1 MANAEPNSTEFQA
14 ESTFRAYT
22 QGQGLSY
29 AQNRLGYEPEFL
41 QFIIDH
47 HTSTGGQLDTIVDV
61 GCGPGTA
68 VRALAPY
75 FAHAIGL
82 DQSEGMI
89 STARSLGGSTSSP
102 SSSAVPEPINFQVS
116 TAEDLGSQL
125 SPPLIA
131 DNSVD
136 LLTAAAAAHWFDMS
150 RFWPRAAQVLKPG
163 GSVALWV
170 RARIRV
176 SASVPN
182 SAAIQTVIDAFEE
195 EHLMPYMAPG
205 NLSVNKHYADLE
217 LPWSLST
224 TPAGRV
230 AEFDEASLLHK
241 VWDGSDGDYD
251 VDGKSLVKP
260 VTVDMDTLEK
270 MMGTASPVTRWR
282 TAHPDAVG
290 TERDVV
296 RVFRRDIER
305 LLHEAGVEK
314 GKEVVEGTQTGTLLI
329 VKKKL

>member
-1 MANAEPNSTEFQA
+1 MVNAESNSTEFQA

-22 QGQGLSY
+22 HGQGLSY

-102 SSSAVPEPINFQVS
+102 SSPSSSSSSSSLSSSSSSSSSSAVPEPINFQVS

-136 LLTAAAAAHWFDMS
+136 LLTAAAAAHWFDMT
-150 RFWPRAAQVLKPG
+150 P
-163 GSVALWV
+163 

-224 TPAGRV
+224 TPAGPV
-230 AEFDEASLLHK
+230 TEFDEASVLHK

-251 VDGKSLVKP
+251 ADGKS
-260 VTVDMDTLEK
+260 
-270 MMGTASPVTRWR
+270 W
-282 TAHPDAVG
+282 
-290 TERDVV
+290 
-296 RVFRRDIER
+296 
-305 LLHEAGVEK
+305 
-314 GKEVVEGTQTGTLLI
+314 
-329 VKKKL
+329 

>member
-1 MANAEPNSTEFQA
+1 MVNAESNSTEFQA

-22 QGQGLSY
+22 HGQGLSY

-102 SSSAVPEPINFQVS
+102 SSPSSSSSSSSLSSSSSSSSSSAVPEPINFQVS

-150 RFWPRAAQVLKPG
+150 RFWPRAAQVLNPG
-163 GSVALWV
+163 GSSARAHPRQRQRAQQRCHPDSHRCV
-170 RARIRV
+170 RGRASDAVHGAGEPERQQTLRRPGVTLEPVDDACGARYGVRRGQRPPQGV
-176 SASVPN
+176 GWQRWRLRCRWQVLGEAC
-182 SAAIQTVIDAFEE
+182 DGR
-195 EHLMPYMAPG
+195 YG
-205 NLSVNKHYADLE
+205 YAGED
-217 LPWSLST
+217 
-224 TPAGRV
+224 
-230 AEFDEASLLHK
+230 
-241 VWDGSDGDYD
+241 DGDCEPID
-251 VDGKSLVKP
+251 IA
-260 VTVDMDTLEK
+260 K
-270 MMGTASPVTRWR
+270 MSMM
-282 TAHPDAVG
+282 
-290 TERDVV
+290 
-296 RVFRRDIER
+296 
-305 LLHEAGVEK
+305 
-314 GKEVVEGTQTGTLLI
+314 
-329 VKKKL
+329 